1 MMSLLKQRK
10 KHLLSQADTGGD
22 LSAPESAFAQPD
34 ASLFTGVAFDS
45 AQSENTGYSSYSYWK
60 STFRT
65 FFQSKAVILLTIVIL
80 AIILMSIFYPIFSD
94 VDPTKTSIMPM
105 EWNKRP
111 SVEHWFGTDT
121 LGRDIFAR
129 AWYGCRNSLL
139 LALCIAAS
147 DVGIGMIA
155 GALWGYNKKLD
166 PVMIEL
172 YNIMTNIPSTV
183 YLVLLAYIMNTSFLT
198 LFIAMASRGWIVEA
212 RFFRNRIL
220 SIRDSEYN
228 VASQC
233 LGTPMRRI
241 LTRNIIPHIISL
253 IIMEAALCVPY
264 SIGSEVFL
272 GFVGVGMPVDTITLG
287 NIVNQGRAS
296 FTLHPYQMLLPT
308 IVLCIIT
315 VAFYVIGNRF
325 ADASDPRNHL

>member
-1 MMSLLKQRK
+1 MEDTAKRTVTLDPLKFR
-10 KHLLSQADTGGD
+10 A
-22 LSAPESAFAQPD
+22 A
-34 ASLFTGVAFDS
+34 AFDS
-45 AQSENTGYSSYSYWK
+45 LQSEETGFSNYSYWR

-65 FFQSKAVILLTIVIL
+65 FFANKAVLLLVIL
-80 AIILMSIFYPIFSD
+80 ISALIVMSFAYPIVSN
-94 VDPTKTSIMPM
+94 VDPAKVSLMPL
-105 EWNKRP
+105 EWNLRP
-111 SVEHWFGTDT
+111 SGEHLFGTDT
-121 LGRDIFAR
+121 LGRDIWAR
-129 AWYGCRNSLL
+129 AWYGARNSFL
-139 LALCIAAS
+139 LAFCIALS

-166 PVMIEL
+166 PIMTEI
-172 YNIMTNIPSTV
+172 YNIITNIPSTV

-220 SIRDSEYN
+220 SIRDSEYI
-228 VASQC
+228 VASKC

-241 LTRNIIPHIISL
+241 VTKNIIPHIISL
-253 IIMEAALCVPY
+253 IIMEAALCIPY

-272 GFVGVGMPVDTITLG
+272 GFVGVGLPVDAITLG

-308 IVLCIIT
+308 VILCIIT
-315 VAFYVIGNRF
+315 VAFYVIGNKF
-325 ADASDPRNHL
+325 ADASDPRNHM